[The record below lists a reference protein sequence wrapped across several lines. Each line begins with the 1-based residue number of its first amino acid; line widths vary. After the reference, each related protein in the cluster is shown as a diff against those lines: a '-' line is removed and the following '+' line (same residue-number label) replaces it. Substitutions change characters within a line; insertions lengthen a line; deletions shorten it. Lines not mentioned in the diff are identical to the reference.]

1 MSDNYVIKVCYFC
14 DYPKNVSADYEEN
27 IDENGNY
34 HTPDFCG
41 IHLMEDSQENQGE
54 YFVGIGPE

>member
-34 HTPDFCG
+34 HLGTNFEF
-41 IHLMEDSQENQGE
+41 IKIRSN
-54 YFVGIGPE
+54 F